1 MLEFFITLAL
11 CDPSGGLCDYDKAY
25 QTKTI
30 SVYENALMLSQSAC
44 RSALEKTHPNARDHF
59 ERKHCEVALWS
70 KTPHQHGAERI
81 QIIDTGCGAKMR
93 PTYFYFKSDFIFAQ
107 TSINIS
113 SFTFSTNSAFLSTH
127 DIVFI

>member
-44 RSALEKTHPNARDHF
+44 RSALEKHILMHGIILSENTVKWRCGV
-59 ERKHCEVALWS
+59 K
-70 KTPHQHGAERI
+70 PH
-81 QIIDTGCGAKMR
+81 TNM
-93 PTYFYFKSDFIFAQ
+93 AQ
-107 TSINIS
+107 NGYR
-113 SFTFSTNSAFLSTH
+113 
-127 DIVFI
+127 